1 MNAND
6 KIGTNKTKGRKKG
19 RNMKMKNKE
28 MRRTNVKKTLA
39 LVIILGLVLANSVA
53 IAGASPDL
61 TEAAKDWL
69 AINAGVGNCFVTSG
83 VSYFTVGGESRTGA
97 TFNVITFLQIAGLLD
112 ETKNNVIVNGKSY
125 NDYIEETGESCI
137 TDEDILWVAAHDEGP
152 DQYCIGATPT
162 PTPTLTTAAKD
173 YIAEHFGLSD
183 CFVRTGLSWTRYDL
197 DGTHTAETGGTVKLI
212 NRLFVTSITD
222 YILIG
227 TTKYYYADLKTANGG
242 NDITLD
248 DITWIAE
255 HDGYPS
261 GEDQY
266 CIAVAT
272 TPTPTPIP
280 STPSSTPTPS
290 PTPTQTPSPPPV
302 YTPAP
307 MHTPT
312 LSPISSPSPTPTL
325 VDSDGDGVPDRY
337 DYAPYDPNVQTK
349 GDIKPETAP
358 TPQPPGFEVL
368 FVIVGLLLVTYLI
381 KRRKVK

>member
-1 MNAND
+1 M
-6 KIGTNKTKGRKKG
+6 KI
-19 RNMKMKNKE
+19 KNNE
-28 MRRTNVKKTLA
+28 MRRINVKKTLV
-39 LVIILGLVLANSVA
+39 LVIILGLVLANFVT
-53 IAGASPDL
+53 IASASPEL

-69 AINAGVGNCFVTSG
+69 ASNAGVSDCFVTSG
-83 VSYFTVGGESRTGA
+83 VPYFTVGGESKTGA
-97 TFNVITFLQIAGLLD
+97 TFNVITFLQIAGWLD
-112 ETKNNVIVNGKSY
+112 ETKANIIVNGKSY
-125 NDYIEETGESCI
+125 NDYIAETGETGI
-137 TDEDILWVAAHDEGP
+137 TDDDILWVAAHDEGP
-152 DQYCIGATPT
+152 DQYCIGVT

-173 YIAEHFGLSD
+173 YIAEHFGLSN

-212 NRLFVTSITD
+212 NRIFVTSITD

-227 TTKYYYADLKTANGG
+227 ATKYYYADLKTANGG

-255 HDGYPS
+255 HDGYPP

-266 CIAVAT
+266 CIAVAI
-272 TPTPTPIP
+272 TPTPTPTPSIP
-280 STPSSTPTPS
+280 SPTSTLTPS
-290 PTPTQTPSPPPV
+290 PTPTQTPSPSSI

-307 MHTPT
+307 THTPT
-312 LSPISSPSPTPTL
+312 PSPISSPSPTPTL

-349 GDIKPETAP
+349 GDIKPRTTP

-368 FVIVGLLLVTYLI
+368 FVIVGLLLATYLI

>member
-1 MNAND
+1 M
-6 KIGTNKTKGRKKG
+6 KI
-19 RNMKMKNKE
+19 KNKE
-28 MRRTNVKKTLA
+28 MERTNVKKTLVS
-39 LVIILGLVLANSVA
+39 VIILGLVLANFAA
-53 IAGASPDL
+53 IVSASPDL

-69 AINAGVGNCFVTSG
+69 AQNAGVGNCFATSG
-83 VSYFTVGGESRTGA
+83 VSYYTVEGDPKTGGTVDV
-97 TFNVITFLQIAGLLD
+97 FTFLMVAGFLD

-125 NDYIEETGESCI
+125 NDYIEETGESGI
-137 TDEDILWVAAHDEGP
+137 TDDDILWVAAHDEGP
-152 DQYCIGATPT
+152 DQCCIGATPT

-197 DGTHTAETGGTVKLI
+197 DGTNTAEIGGTVKLI
-212 NRLFVTSITD
+212 NRITETSIVD

-227 TTKYYYADLKTANGG
+227 ATKYYYTDLKAANGG

-248 DITWIAE
+248 DITGIAE
-255 HDGYPS
+255 HDGYPP

-280 STPSSTPTPS
+280 STPSSTPS
-290 PTPTQTPSPPPV
+290 PTPTQTPSPSPI
-302 YTPAP
+302 YTPAH

-312 LSPISSPSPTPTL
+312 QSPISSPSPTPTL
-325 VDSDGDGVPDRY
+325 VDSDDDGVPDRY

-349 GDIKPETAP
+349 GDIKPETTP

-368 FVIVGLLLVTYLI
+368 FVIVGLLLVAYLI
-381 KRRKVK
+381 TRRKVK